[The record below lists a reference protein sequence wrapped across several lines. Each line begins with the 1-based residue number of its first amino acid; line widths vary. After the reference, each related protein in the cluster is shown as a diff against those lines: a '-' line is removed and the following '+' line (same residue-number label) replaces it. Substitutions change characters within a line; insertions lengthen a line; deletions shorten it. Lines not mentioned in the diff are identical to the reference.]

1 MLHQISPAQ
10 TTIRAP
16 AFAGFNVL
24 PANLP
29 DDRLETV
36 GTLASFG
43 RDEEI
48 FGEGEL
54 SSRLYKVISGSVRTY
69 KVLDD
74 GRRQIVGFHLPGDFF
89 GLEASDQYTV
99 SAEALCDTNLI
110 AMKRSAVLER
120 ASRNKSLFEKLWK
133 ITTLELTRSQ
143 SHALLLIKSAQER
156 VQDFLLDFAERESSR
171 DVIELPMSRQDIADY
186 LGLTIETVS
195 RTLTLLERTGL
206 ISLPSKRRITL
217 KNFAA
222 LNAKRG

>member
-1 MLHQISPAQ
+1 MLHHINPGQ
-10 TTIRAP
+10 TTIRTQ
-16 AFAGFNVL
+16 AFARFSS
-24 PANLP
+24 PP
-29 DDRLETV
+29 SSQIDDRLETV
-36 GTLASFG
+36 GTLVSYG

-48 FGEGEL
+48 FGEGEI
-54 SSRLYKVISGSVRTY
+54 STRFYKVMSGSVRTY
-69 KVLDD
+69 KILDD

-89 GLEASDQYTV
+89 GLEANDRYTL
-99 SAEALCDTNLI
+99 SAEALCDTNAI

-156 VQDFLLDFAERESSR
+156 VQDFLLDMAERESLHGK
-171 DVIELPMSRQDIADY
+171 IELPMSRQDIADY

-195 RTLTLLERTGL
+195 RTLTLFEKTGL
-206 ISLPSKRRITL
+206 ITLPSARRIVL

-222 LNAKRG
+222 MKATQR

>member
-1 MLHQISPAQ
+1 MLHQINPGQ
-10 TTIRAP
+10 TTIRPQVFNGSNASAP
-16 AFAGFNVL
+16 NIS
-24 PANLP
+24 

-36 GTLASFG
+36 GTLMSYG

-48 FGEGEL
+48 FGEGEV
-54 SSRLYKVISGSVRTY
+54 SARFYKVMSGSVRTY
-69 KVLDD
+69 KILDD

-89 GLEASDQYTV
+89 GLEAGDRHTL
-99 SAEALCDTNLI
+99 SAEALCETNAI

-133 ITTLELTRSQ
+133 ITTLELSRSQ

-156 VQDFLLDFAERESSR
+156 VQDFLLDMAEREASHGE
-171 DVIELPMSRQDIADY
+171 IELPMSRQDIADY

-195 RTLTLLERTGL
+195 RTLTLLEKTGL
-206 ISLPSKRRITL
+206 IALPSTRRILL

-222 LNAKRG
+222 LRASQG

>member
-1 MLHQISPAQ
+1 MVHHMNVGETKIC
-10 TTIRAP
+10 AP
-16 AFAGFNVL
+16 AFMKL
-24 PANLP
+24 PLTSANYQ
-29 DDRLETV
+29 DERLETV
-36 GTLASFG
+36 GTLVSYG

-54 SSRLYKVISGSVRTY
+54 SNRFYKVMTGSVRTY
-69 KVLDD
+69 KILDD

-89 GLEASDQYTV
+89 GLEANERYTL
-99 SAEALCDTNLI
+99 SAEALCDTNAI
-110 AMKRSAVLER
+110 AMKRSAVFDR

-156 VQDFLLDFAERESSR
+156 VQDFLLDMAERESSGGE
-171 DVIELPMSRQDIADY
+171 IELPMSRQDIADY

-195 RTLTLLERTGL
+195 RTLTLLEKAGL
-206 ISLPSKRRITL
+206 ITLPSTRRITL

-222 LNAKRG
+222 VKASQG

>member
-10 TTIRAP
+10 TRMRTP
-16 AFAGFNVL
+16 AFAGLNAP

-110 AMKRSAVLER
+110 AMKRSTVFER
-120 ASRNKSLFEKLWK
+120 ASRNKSLFERLWK
-133 ITTLELTRSQ
+133 ITTLELLRSQ